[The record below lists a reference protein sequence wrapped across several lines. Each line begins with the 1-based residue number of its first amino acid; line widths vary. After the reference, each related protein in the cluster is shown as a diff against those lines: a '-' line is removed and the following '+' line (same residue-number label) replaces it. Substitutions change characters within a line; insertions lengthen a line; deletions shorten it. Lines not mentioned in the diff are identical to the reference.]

1 MQKNIFRPVKMGA
14 ATAIV
19 LGTTLLS
26 NFIGL
31 ARDKIIALHFGT
43 SISTDIYNASFL
55 IPDMIFN
62 LFVAGALTAAF
73 MPVFS
78 DYIEKNEGESMKL
91 ANTMMNAMTG
101 MIFILALLA
110 FIFINP
116 LIGFLFPNLDAATQL
131 EIAKMTRLMLP
142 SAMIFAVSN
151 ILGNILMSYKHF
163 TAYSISPILYNIGI
177 IAGVLLL
184 KEKFGIYSAA
194 IGVLVGAVLHCS
206 VRIFDSI
213 KTKYRYSFT
222 LDLKQEGFK
231 KIIKLMIPRTLSLI
245 MWQINLYVFTIIGMR
260 IMTGGLAA
268 FNFARNIQSF
278 TTALIG
284 ISFATAV
291 FPFLTTAVSNNDQ
304 KSFTEGMQKTIQNIL
319 FYSIPACVG
328 TLLMSK
334 EIVSLILGG
343 GAFNENSTKLTSVLL
358 LAIAISIPFESLTQ
372 ILARGFYAFKNWK
385 TPMITTVISF
395 AVIAI
400 MTATITPLK
409 GIQWLSINYSIGF
422 ILLVI
427 MQSIFLGKYMQGF
440 SIKEFTK
447 SVTKMFFANVIM
459 AISIFYTQPF
469 ENILSPSFSTLIRIL
484 LAIGIFFLTA
494 MILKS
499 KELSG
504 LKLLTQKFTRKNS

>member
-1 MQKNIFRPVKMGA
+1 MGA

-19 LGTTLLS
+19 LVTTLLS

-43 SISTDIYNASFL
+43 STSTDIYNASFL

-78 DYIEKNEGESMKL
+78 DYLAKNEEESMKL

-101 MIFILALLA
+101 MIFILALFA
-110 FIFINP
+110 FIFINH
-116 LIGFLFPNLDAATQL
+116 LIGFLFPNLSPDVQL
-131 EIAKMTRLMLP
+131 EIAQMTRLMLP

-177 IAGVLLL
+177 ISGVLLFN
-184 KEKFGIYSAA
+184 EKFGIYSAA
-194 IGVLVGAVLHCS
+194 IGVLAGAILHCA
-206 VRIFDSI
+206 VRIIDVV
-213 KTKYRYSFT
+213 KTKYRYSFF

-231 KIIKLMIPRTLSLI
+231 KIIKLMIPRALSLI
-245 MWQINLYVFTIIGMR
+245 VWQINLYIFAVVGIRML
-260 IMTGGLAA
+260 TGGFAA

-278 TTALIG
+278 TTAFIG
-284 ISFATAV
+284 VSFATAV
-291 FPFLTTAVSNNDQ
+291 FPYLTTAVSNNDQ

-319 FYSIPACVG
+319 FYSIPAAVG

-334 EIVSLILGG
+334 QIVGLILSG
-343 GAFNENSTKLTSVLL
+343 GAFDENSAKMTSLL
-358 LAIAISIPFESLTQ
+358 LLTIAISIPFESLTQ
-372 ILARGFYAFKNWK
+372 VLARGFYAFKNWK
-385 TPMITTVISF
+385 TPMTTTVISF
-395 AVIAI
+395 AIIGI
-400 MTATITPLK
+400 MTVFIAPSK
-409 GIQWLSINYSIGF
+409 GIEWLSISYSVGF

-427 MQSIFLGKYMQGF
+427 LQSIFLKKHMKGF
-440 SIKEFTK
+440 DVKEFTK
-447 SVTKMFFANVIM
+447 SIIKMFFANGIM
-459 AISIFYTQPF
+459 ALTIIYTQNFP
-469 ENILSPSFSTLIRIL
+469 TLLRIF
-484 LAIGIFFLTA
+484 LAITVFFATA
-494 MILKS
+494 IILKS

-504 LKLLTQKFTRKNS
+504 LKLITQKFTRKTS

>member
-1 MQKNIFRPVKMGA
+1 MGA
-14 ATAIV
+14 ATAII
-19 LGTTLLS
+19 LATTLIS

-43 SISTDIYNASFL
+43 STATDIYNASFL

-78 DYIEKNEGESMKL
+78 DYLAKDEDQSMRL
-91 ANTMMNAMTG
+91 ANTMMNVMTG
-101 MIFILALLA
+101 IIFILAFFA
-110 FIFINP
+110 FIFIHP
-116 LIGFLFPNLDAATQL
+116 LISFLFPNLSSDVQI
-131 EIAKMTRLMLP
+131 EIAQMTRLMLP

-163 TAYSISPILYNIGI
+163 TSYSISPILYNIGI
-177 IAGVLLL
+177 ISGVLLL
-184 KEKFGIYSAA
+184 NEKFGIYSAA
-194 IGVLVGAVLHCS
+194 IGVLVGAVLHCTI
-206 VRIFDSI
+206 RIIDSF
-213 KTKYRYSFT
+213 KTKYRYSFL
-222 LDLKQEGFK
+222 LDIKQEGFK
-231 KIIKLMIPRTLSLI
+231 KIIKLMIPRAFSLI
-245 MWQINLYVFTIIGMR
+245 MWQINLYVFAVVGMKML
-260 IMTGGLAA
+260 IGGLAA

-291 FPFLTTAVSNNDQ
+291 FPYLTTAVSNNDQ

-319 FYSIPACVG
+319 FFSIPAAVG

-334 EIVSLILGG
+334 EIVEFILSG
-343 GAFNENSTKLTSVLL
+343 GAFDENSTKLTSLLL

-395 AVIAI
+395 ATIAL
-400 MTATITPLK
+400 MTIFLVPSK
-409 GIQWLSINYSIGF
+409 GIEWLSISYSVGF
-422 ILLVI
+422 ILLVL
-427 MQSIFLGKYMQGF
+427 MQSIFLIKYMKGF
-440 SIKEFTK
+440 DGKEF
-447 SVTKMFFANVIM
+447 SRSILKMILANSIM
-459 AISIFYTQPF
+459 AIAIIYTP
-469 ENILSPSFSTLIRIL
+469 NLPTLFRIL
-484 LAIGIFFLTA
+484 FAIGVFFLTA
-494 MILKS
+494 IIVKS

-504 LKLLTQKFTRKNS
+504 LKLIAQKFTRKTI

>member
-1 MQKNIFRPVKMGA
+1 MQENIFRPVKIGV

-19 LGTTLLS
+19 TVTTLLS

-43 SISTDIYNASFL
+43 STATDIYNASFL
-55 IPDMIFN
+55 IPDVIFN

-78 DYIEKNEGESMKL
+78 DYISKDEKESMSL

-101 MIFILALLA
+101 IIFVLALLA
-110 FIFINP
+110 FIFTNP
-116 LIGFLFPNLDAATQL
+116 LISFLFPNLSPEIQL

-177 IAGVLLL
+177 ISGILLL
-184 KEKFGIYSAA
+184 NEKFGIYSAA
-194 IGVLVGAVLHCS
+194 IGVLIGAFLHCG
-206 VRIFDSI
+206 VRIIDAMQ
-213 KTKYRYSFT
+213 TKYRYSFI
-222 LDLKQEGFK
+222 LDLKQQGFK
-231 KIIKLMIPRTLSLI
+231 KIIKLMIPRTFSLI
-245 MWQINLYVFTIIGMR
+245 MWQINIYVFTIVGMKM
-260 IMTGGLAA
+260 MTGGLAA

-291 FPFLTTAVSNNDQ
+291 FPFLTTAVSENDQ

-319 FYSIPACVG
+319 FYTIPAMVG

-334 EIVSLILGG
+334 QIVSLILGG
-343 GAFNENSTKLTSVLL
+343 GAFDENSTKLTSLL
-358 LAIAISIPFESLTQ
+358 LVAIAISIPFESLTQ

-385 TPMITTVISF
+385 TPMVTTVISF
-395 AVIAI
+395 AVIAV
-400 MTATITPLK
+400 MTAIIAPNK
-409 GIQWLSINYSIGF
+409 GIEWLSISYSVGF
-422 ILLVI
+422 ILLVL
-427 MQSIFLGKYMQGF
+427 MQSIFLKKYMKGF
-440 SIKEFTK
+440 DGKEFTK
-447 SVTKMFFANVIM
+447 SIIKMFLINGVM
-459 AISIFYTQPF
+459 ALTIIYTQQF
-469 ENILSPSFSTLIRIL
+469 ENIFSANISTLLRIL
-484 LAIGIFFLTA
+484 LAIIVFFITA
-494 MILKS
+494 IILKS

-504 LKLLTQKFTRKNS
+504 LKLITQKITKKNL

>member
-1 MQKNIFRPVKMGA
+1 MGA

-43 SISTDIYNASFL
+43 STATDIYNASFL

-78 DYIEKNEGESMKL
+78 DYLAKDEEESMRL
-91 ANTMMNAMTG
+91 ANTMMNSMTG
-101 MIFILALLA
+101 IIFMLALIA

-116 LIGFLFPNLDAATQL
+116 LIGFLFPNLSADIQL
-131 EIAKMTRLMLP
+131 EIAQMTRLMLP

-163 TAYSISPILYNIGI
+163 TSYSISPILYNIGI
-177 IAGVLLL
+177 ISGVIFLN
-184 KEKFGIYSAA
+184 EKFGIYSAA
-194 IGVLVGAVLHCS
+194 IGVLVGAVLHCG
-206 VRIFDSI
+206 VRIIDAR
-213 KTKYRYSFT
+213 KTKYRYSFL
-222 LDLKQEGFK
+222 LDIKQEGFK
-231 KIIKLMIPRTLSLI
+231 KIIKLMIPRAFSLI
-245 MWQINLYVFTIIGMR
+245 MWQINLYVFAVVGMR
-260 IMTGGLAA
+260 MLNGGLAA

-291 FPFLTTAVSNNDQ
+291 FPYLTTAVSNNDQ

-319 FYSIPACVG
+319 FYSVPAAVG

-334 EIVSLILGG
+334 QIVSLILSG
-343 GAFNENSTKLTSVLL
+343 GAFDENSTKLTSLL
-358 LAIAISIPFESLTQ
+358 LVAIAISIPFESLTQ

-395 AVIAI
+395 AIIAV
-400 MTATITPLK
+400 MTAILAPSK
-409 GIQWLSINYSIGF
+409 GIEWLSISYSVGF
-422 ILLVI
+422 ILLVT
-427 MQSIFLGKYMQGF
+427 MQSIFLGKYMKGF
-440 SIKEFTK
+440 NGKEFTK
-447 SVTKMFFANVIM
+447 SISKMILANAVMAVT
-459 AISIFYTQPF
+459 IFYTP
-469 ENILSPSFSTLIRIL
+469 NLPTLLRIL
-484 LAIGIFFLTA
+484 LAIGVFFLTA
-494 MILKS
+494 IIVKS

-504 LKLLTQKFTRKNS
+504 LKLITQKFTRKTV

>member
-1 MQKNIFRPVKMGA
+1 MQKHIFRPVRMGA

-19 LGTTLLS
+19 LITTLLS

-43 SISTDIYNASFL
+43 STSTDIYNASFL

-73 MPVFS
+73 MPIFS
-78 DYIEKNEGESMKL
+78 DYLAKSEEESIKL

-101 MIFILALLA
+101 IIFILALFA

-116 LIGFLFPNLDAATQL
+116 LIAFLFPNLSADIQI
-131 EIAKMTRLMLP
+131 EIAQMTRLMLP

-163 TAYSISPILYNIGI
+163 TSYSISPILYNIGI
-177 IAGVLLL
+177 ISGVVLLN
-184 KEKFGIYSAA
+184 EKFGIYSAA
-194 IGVLVGAVLHCS
+194 IGVLVGAVLHCGI
-206 VRIFDSI
+206 RIIDSL
-213 KTKYRYSFT
+213 KTNYKYSFFM
-222 LDLKQEGFK
+222 DIKQEGFK
-231 KIIKLMIPRTLSLI
+231 KIMKLMIPRAFSLI
-245 MWQINLYVFTIIGMR
+245 MWQINLYVFAVIGMR
-260 IMTGGLAA
+260 MLTGGLAA

-284 ISFATAV
+284 VSFATAV
-291 FPFLTTAVSNNDQ
+291 FPYLTTAVSNNDQ

-319 FYSIPACVG
+319 FYSIPAAVG

-334 EIVSLILGG
+334 EIVGLILRG
-343 GAFNENSTKLTSVLL
+343 GAFDENSTKLTSLLL

-395 AVIAI
+395 MTIAI
-400 MTATITPLK
+400 MTAFLAPSK
-409 GIQWLSINYSIGF
+409 GIEWLSISYSVGF
-422 ILLVI
+422 ILLVLS
-427 MQSIFLGKYMQGF
+427 QSIFLGKYMKGF
-440 SIKEFTK
+440 DKKEFTT
-447 SVTKMFFANVIM
+447 SILKMVLANTLM
-459 AISIFYTQPF
+459 AIAIFYTQNF
-469 ENILSPSFSTLIRIL
+469 ENIFGSNISTLLRIL
-484 LAIGIFFLTA
+484 LAIVIFFVTA
-494 MILKS
+494 IILKS

-504 LKLLTQKFTRKNS
+504 LKLISQKFTKKVA

>member
-1 MQKNIFRPVKMGA
+1 MGV

-19 LGTTLLS
+19 TVTTLLS

-43 SISTDIYNASFL
+43 STSTDIYNASFL

-78 DYIEKNEGESMKL
+78 DCLAKNEEDSMKL
-91 ANTMMNAMTG
+91 ANTMMNAITG
-101 MIFILALLA
+101 IIFILALLA

-116 LIGFLFPNLDAATQL
+116 LINFLFPNLSPEIRL
-131 EIAKMTRLMLP
+131 EIAKMTRFMLP

-177 IAGVLLL
+177 ISGILLL
-184 KEKFGIYSAA
+184 NEKFGIYSAA
-194 IGVLVGAVLHCS
+194 IGVLVGAVLHCL
-206 VRIFDSI
+206 VRIIDSV
-213 KTKYRYSFT
+213 KTKYRYSPT
-222 LDLKQEGFK
+222 IDLKQEEFK

-245 MWQINLYVFTIIGMR
+245 MWQINLYVFAVVGMR
-260 IMTGGLAA
+260 MMTGGLAA

-291 FPFLTTAVSNNDQ
+291 FPYLTTAVSNNDQ
-304 KSFTEGMQKTIQNIL
+304 KSYTEGMQKTIQNIL
-319 FYSIPACVG
+319 FYTIPAMIG

-334 EIVSLILGG
+334 QIVELILSG
-343 GAFNENSTKLTSVLL
+343 GAFDETSTKLTSLL
-358 LAIAISIPFESLTQ
+358 LVMIAISIPFESLTQ

-385 TPMITTVISF
+385 IPMITTVLCF
-395 AVIAI
+395 TVIAL
-400 MTATITPLK
+400 MTALIAPAK
-409 GIQWLSINYSIGF
+409 GIEWLSISYSIGF

-427 MQSIFLGKYMQGF
+427 LQSIFIAKYMKGF
-440 SIKEFTK
+440 DTKEFLK
-447 SVTKMFFANVIM
+447 SLVKMIFANTTM
-459 AISIFYTQPF
+459 IFTIIYTQ
-469 ENILSPSFSTLIRIL
+469 NIPTLLRIF
-484 LAIGIFFLTA
+484 LAIAVFFLTA
-494 MILKS
+494 IILKS

-504 LKLLTQKFTRKNS
+504 LKLITRKFTKKTI